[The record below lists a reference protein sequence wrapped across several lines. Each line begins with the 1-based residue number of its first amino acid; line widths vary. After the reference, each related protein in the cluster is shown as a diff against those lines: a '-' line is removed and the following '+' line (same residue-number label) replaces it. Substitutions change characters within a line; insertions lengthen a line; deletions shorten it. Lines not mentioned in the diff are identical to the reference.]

1 MEISISITSGITPFA
16 ESKGWTKTVTTFK
29 ESVVEGRVQVE
40 EENPTSAE
48 QFVSDYFKKIVVNEF
63 LSIEI
68 GLINQNFDEQKKVQI
83 EQLKSDLSDSINVQ
97 SK

>member
-40 EENPTSAE
+40 EENPTASE

-63 LSIEI
+63 LSIGI
-68 GLINQNFDEQKKVQI
+68 GLINQNFDEQKKAQI
-83 EQLKSDLSDSINVQ
+83 DALQNQLNEAVSVELK
-97 SK
+97 